1 MVIFHGKMLVHQ
13 RVIILNHHKNKM
25 MAWVFHIPFNLC
37 PFPTSRMKQQRR
49 IHVRDENDLHSILQ
63 KDGSD
68 VKQFGTGASD
78 GAAAGWD
85 L

>member
-1 MVIFHGKMLVHQ
+1 
-13 RVIILNHHKNKM
+13 
-25 MAWVFHIPFNLC
+25 
-37 PFPTSRMKQQRR
+37 MKQQRR

-78 GAAAGWD
+78 GAAALAGIFREVGWWFGSMEFYD
-85 L
+85 FPYIVINGL